1 MTLPITLALLTLAAP
16 RAAPAPDSLVVD
28 GRDASWSG
36 VLPAGAV
43 LEVQN
48 AVGEILVEPTD
59 SDRAEVT
66 AERYGEAW
74 EDVRF
79 ELATGPDGSVS
90 ICALAR
96 DNAWLRQYPNRAGGR
111 SVGCALGG
119 GGLRLG
125 GIGRDDREVGVSFTV
140 RVPPGVA
147 FRARTYDAD
156 VESSVPGTFRT
167 SDGDVFLDLSG
178 SDRQQDVDVQ
188 TVDGDVMVRLAP
200 GIGRDIDA
208 ASREGRVR
216 TDLPVPRVGRQAVV
230 GRVWGGGPALRV
242 RTGDGTIRL
251 REAR

>member
-1 MTLPITLALLTLAAP
+1 MTLALPLALLTLAAP
-16 RAAPAPDSLVVD
+16 APDFLVVE
-28 GRDASWSG
+28 GRNAVWSG
-36 VLPAGAV
+36 VVPPGAV

-59 SDRAEVT
+59 SGRAEVT
-66 AERYGEAW
+66 ARRYGEAW
-74 EDVRF
+74 QDVRF

-90 ICALAR
+90 ICALAQ

-111 SVGCALGG
+111 PVGCALGG

-147 FRARTYDAD
+147 FRARTTDAD
-156 VESSVPGTFRT
+156 VESSVPGTYRT
-167 SDGDVFLDLSG
+167 SDGAVFLDLSG

-188 TVDGDVMVRLAP
+188 TSDGDVTIRLAP
-200 GIGRDIDA
+200 GVGFDVDA
-208 ASREGRVR
+208 ATRDGRVR
-216 TDLPVPRVGRQAVV
+216 TDLPVLSVGRQAVV